1 MPFQQVTC
9 ILFLRNIYLIYY
21 FLLLYPSYFLKYQ
34 QWVSKQKDWHKHF
47 FLKKNDK
54 NIEFRR
60 IFITNKKQANI
71 EIFLILPN

>member
-47 FLKKNDK
+47 FKEK
-54 NIEFRR
+54 
-60 IFITNKKQANI
+60 
-71 EIFLILPN
+71 